1 MDTLPAGSP
10 AHLRTLNA
18 RAVLD
23 SLGREDALSRPD
35 VAAATGLA
43 RSAVTQT
50 LRALV
55 TTGVV
60 TEAGIDRER
69 RGPAATRYR
78 VDPDHGFGLGVDVAR
93 DRVRV
98 ALVDVTGAVRA
109 RAERRDVAATPVARA
124 RAAAEL
130 GRGCVADVATRLG
143 RETGIEVSRAVAA
156 VPAIVGSDQETVRRV
171 PGFEKGG
178 TTLHDALVDALG
190 CPVALENDLNLAALA
205 EQRDGVAVGV
215 PTFVALGLGG
225 GFGAGVVVDGKLH
238 RGAAGGAGEV
248 SFLPHPERPLGS
260 EVLGA
265 VSIRA
270 IAKENGLP
278 EDVTVRDVVDRA
290 ERGDGAASDVL
301 DLVAERIAV
310 VTATIALVVE
320 PELFVLTDQAARA
333 PIADRVTRFLA
344 DRVAVLGLRVAPSTL
359 GADAVVVGAARAASD
374 ALRDDVVRAAVA
386 VDVAPADGASGGET
400 ADEPE
405 AAEAVS

>member
-10 AHLRTLNA
+10 AHVRTLNA
-18 RAVLD
+18 RAVLEV
-23 SLGREDALSRPD
+23 LRREDALTRPD
-35 VAAATGLA
+35 VAAATGLP

-60 TEAGIDRER
+60 AEAGLDHER

-78 VDPDHGFGLGVDVAR
+78 VDHDHAFGLGVDVAR

-98 ALVDVTGAVRA
+98 ALVDVTGTVRA
-109 RAERRDVAATPVARA
+109 RAERRDVPASPTARA

-130 GRGCVADVATRLG
+130 GRGCVADVAARLG

-156 VPAIVGSDQETVRRV
+156 VPAIVGDDLATIRRV
-171 PGFEKGG
+171 PGYEKGG
-178 TTLHDALVDALG
+178 TTLHDAFVDALG
-190 CPVALENDLNLAALA
+190 CPVQLENDLNVAALA

-215 PTFVALGLGG
+215 RTFVVLGLGG
-225 GFGAGVVVDGKLH
+225 GFGAGIVVDGRLH
-238 RGAAGGAGEV
+238 RGAAGGAGEI

-265 VSIRA
+265 GSLRVL
-270 IAKENGLP
+270 AKEYGLP

-290 ERGDGAASDVL
+290 ERGDVAAGDVL
-301 DLVAERIAV
+301 DLVAERISIVAGTV
-310 VTATIALVVE
+310 ALVVE

-333 PIADRVTRFLA
+333 PIAERVTRFLA
-344 DRVAVLGLRVAPSTL
+344 ERIGVLGLRVVPSNL
-359 GADAVVVGAARAASD
+359 GPDAVVVGAAGAASE

-386 VDVAPADGASGGET
+386 AGET
-400 ADEPE
+400 PGDEARADDVDDE
-405 AAEAVS
+405 AAS